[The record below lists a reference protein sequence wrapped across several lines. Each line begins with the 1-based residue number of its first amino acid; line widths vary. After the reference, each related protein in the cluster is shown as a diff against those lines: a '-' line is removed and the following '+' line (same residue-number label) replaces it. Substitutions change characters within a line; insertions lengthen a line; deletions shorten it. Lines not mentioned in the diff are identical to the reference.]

1 MIKNDLNDNQNLRL
15 LMIYFEASRKIR
27 KILATIKQLNS
38 LDVKI
43 NPYEIKSLRINKY
56 IQIDCISLVRNR

>member
-27 KILATIKQLNS
+27 KILAPIKQLNS

-56 IQIDCISLVRNR
+56 IHKSTAFH